1 MKNYA
6 KKFLVVLLALLP
18 CFQTSVMASEG
29 DEPEN
34 IPVKGDPNPS
44 PGPRSRSRARYIEE
58 VPACYYYEGE
68 VSIQAENGIT
78 GIVASVTR
86 LEDNT
91 TWTGA
96 GTSNTLIMS
105 VPEDAGTYILRFTL
119 SDGKSYIGEYHL
131 Y

>member
-18 CFQTSVMASEG
+18 CFQTSVMAGEG
-29 DEPEN
+29 DEPEA
-34 IPVKGDPNPS
+34 IPVKPKPTPS
-44 PGPRSRSRARYIEE
+44 PPGPRSRARYIEE

-68 VSIQAENGIT
+68 VSIQAENGIA

-86 LEDNT
+86 LEDNA